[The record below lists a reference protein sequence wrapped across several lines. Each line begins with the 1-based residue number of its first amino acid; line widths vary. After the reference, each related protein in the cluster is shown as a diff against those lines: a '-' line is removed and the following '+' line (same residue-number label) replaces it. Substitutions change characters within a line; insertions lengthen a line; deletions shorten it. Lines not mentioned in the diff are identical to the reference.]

1 MPEYLTMTNFWTLG
15 NTTMEKIEAK
25 ALKNLENIVCNK
37 AVHCKNTYKFI
48 F

>member
-25 ALKNLENIVCNK
+25 ALKNLENIVIK
-37 AVHCKNTYKFI
+37 LFI
-48 F
+48 VKIHTNLYFD